1 MRMTLAQL
9 RKVSMPYHIAEDLD
23 LSNEL
28 AGFEDIRSVK
38 PIKVDYTI
46 CERGIDTYYVTFSFE
61 VELVMECSVTL
72 QDVPYI
78 IKADAEEIFTTD
90 DLIEDAFI
98 IEEQTL
104 DTKEAVLTN
113 ILINKPMTVVADG
126 VDFEDES
133 TDEAEESDGINPAFA
148 RLKDFL

>member
-1 MRMTLAQL
+1 MRITLAQL
-9 RKVSMPYHIAEDLD
+9 RKVAMPFHMAEELD

-28 AGFEDIRSVK
+28 AGFEDIKSVK
-38 PIKVDYTI
+38 PVKVNYTI

-61 VELVMECSVTL
+61 VEIVMECSVTL

-78 IKADAEEIFTTD
+78 IKDFAEEIFTTD
-90 DLIEDAFI
+90 DSIEDAFI

-126 VDFEDES
+126 IDFEDDI
-133 TDEAEESDGINPAFA
+133 TEEEFDDINPVFA
-148 RLKDFL
+148 KLKDYL